1 MAADI
6 IDSSS
11 ETFKDKNLKIQI
23 FQARQ
28 RIAQL
33 GKELK
38 SLRLQNNL
46 TLRKVADILG
56 IDPSRLSIIE
66 NFNETPIDVNDENR
80 VIDNLPMF
88 CDPKTNTD
96 ITIEF
101 IKDRLKNRA
110 RLEDQI
116 ISRFLS

>member
-1 MAADI
+1 MSVVDGMLEEVI
-6 IDSSS
+6 IQNSHDSI
-11 ETFKDKNLKIQI
+11 DARRKIAE
-23 FQARQ
+23 F
-28 RIAQL
+28 
-33 GKELK
+33 GKQVK
-38 SLRLQNNL
+38 SLRMQHSL
-46 TLRKVADILG
+46 TLRKAANLLGADPI
-56 IDPSRLSIIE
+56 RLSILE
-66 NFNETPIDVNDENR
+66 NFNETPIDVNEETTIMNH
-80 VIDNLPMF
+80 LPMF